1 MLWIISGPSSVGK
14 STFIRSKQCFAL
26 TGLRPKKTLVI
37 KPMDL
42 PDRLDP
48 RLLADVDCFV
58 HYNMLR
64 PVSLFAKHEAT
75 KATSQR
81 EYQTRSI
88 EFMADP
94 WWNEFSRR
102 TIDKQK
108 RAVVLVASVA
118 AILERVGGRRG
129 YNIEYWRSLYEKL
142 NLPDI
147 YRAWCSEL
155 ERRQIPFVF
164 MDATGSTYP
173 VLDPAAALEIVQRNV
188 TNTTYSKQQI
198 EKILQEERFAYH
210 RVNLPFGLHTRGRDR
225 SRTRDL
231 IFRESLTG
239 KSVLDVG
246 SALGYFCF
254 EAEARGATRVLGI
267 ERNEERFRQ
276 ACLLKQI
283 IGSRVEFLQRDILQ
297 HPLDEKFDHVCLL
310 NVLHHLDEP
319 IRAIHLLAPLAREML
334 VIEFPTIEDAK
345 FRKTTRIR
353 FPKHYNRLPLMG
365 VSSKRGTSKKIDGG
379 QTFVFTPPALIRI
392 LQDHQPLFREVEII
406 DSPVRGRKIALCRR

>member
-1 MLWIISGPSSVGK
+1 
-14 STFIRSKQCFAL
+14 
-26 TGLRPKKTLVI
+26 
-37 KPMDL
+37 MDL

-48 RLLADVDCFV
+48 RLLADIDCFV

-64 PVSLFAKHEAT
+64 PASLFAKHEAT

-88 EFMADP
+88 QFTADP

-102 TIDKQK
+102 TGDKQK

-147 YRAWCSEL
+147 YRAWGSEL
-155 ERRQIPFVF
+155 ERQQIPFMFV
-164 MDATGSTYP
+164 DATGSTYP
-173 VLDPAAALEIVQRNV
+173 GLDAAAAFETVHRNV
-188 TNTTYSKQQI
+188 MNTTYSKQQI

-210 RVNLPFGLHTRGRDR
+210 RINLPFGLHTRGRDR

-297 HPLDEKFDHVCLL
+297 HPFDEKFDYVCLL

-365 VSSKRGTSKKIDGG
+365 VSSKKATSKKIDGG

-406 DSPVRGRKIALCRR
+406 DSPVLGRKIALCRR

>member
-1 MLWIISGPSSVGK
+1 MLWIISGPTSVGK
-14 STFIRSKQCFAL
+14 STFIRSEQCVAL
-26 TGLRPKKTLVI
+26 TGLHPKTLVI
-37 KPMDL
+37 KPMDM
-42 PDRLDP
+42 PDRVDP
-48 RLLADVDCFV
+48 RLLADRDCFL

-64 PVSLFAKHEAT
+64 PASLFAKHEAT
-75 KATSQR
+75 ETASRR
-81 EYQTRSI
+81 EYQTRSTQ
-88 EFMADP
+88 FMADP
-94 WWNEFSRR
+94 WWNEFSRLAG
-102 TIDKQK
+102 DKQK
-108 RAVVLVASVA
+108 GAVVLVASLA
-118 AILERVGGRRG
+118 AIVERVGGRRG
-129 YNIEYWRSLYEKL
+129 YNIEYWTSLYEKL

-155 ERRQIPFVF
+155 ERNEIPFIFV
-164 MDATGSTYP
+164 DATGSTYP
-173 VLDPAAALEIVQRNV
+173 VLDAAAAFRIVDRSV
-188 TNTTYSKQQI
+188 MNTTYSKQQI
-198 EKILQEERFAYH
+198 EKILQEESFAYH
-210 RVNLPFGLHTRGRDR
+210 RINLPYGLHTRGRDR

-254 EAEARGATRVLGI
+254 EAGARGATRVLGI
-267 ERNEERFRQ
+267 ERDEERFRQ

-283 IGSRVEFLQRDILQ
+283 IGSRVEFLHRDILQ
-297 HPLDEKFDHVCLL
+297 HPLDEKFDYVCLL

-353 FPKHYNRLPLMG
+353 FPKHYNRLPLIG
-365 VSSKRGTSKKIDGG
+365 VSSKKGTSKKTDGG
-379 QTFVFTPPALIRI
+379 QTFVFTPAALIRI
-392 LQDHQPLFREVEII
+392 LQDHQPLFRAVEII

>member
-1 MLWIISGPSSVGK
+1 MLWIISGPTSVGK
-14 STFIRSKQCFAL
+14 STFIRSEECFAL
-26 TGLRPKKTLVI
+26 TGLPPKTLVI

-42 PDRLDP
+42 PGLDP
-48 RLLADVDCFV
+48 RLLTHTDCIV

-88 EFMADP
+88 QFTADP

-102 TIDKQK
+102 AKDKHK
-108 RAVVLVASVA
+108 RAVVLVANVA
-118 AILERVGGRRG
+118 AIWERAGGRRG
-129 YNIEYWRSLYEKL
+129 YNIQYWRSLYEKL

-155 ERRQIPFVF
+155 ERQQIPFMFV
-164 MDATGSTYP
+164 DATGSTYP
-173 VLDPAAALEIVQRNV
+173 FLDAEAAFKIVDRNV
-188 TNTTYSKQQI
+188 MNTTYSKQQI
-198 EKILQEERFAYH
+198 EKILQEERFGYH
-210 RVNLPFGLHTRGRDR
+210 RINLPFGLQTRGRDR

-254 EAEARGATRVLGI
+254 EAEARGAARIIGVELN
-267 ERNEERFRQ
+267 RERFRQ
-276 ACLLKQI
+276 ACLLKDI
-283 IGSRVEFLQRDILQ
+283 IGSGVEFLQRDILRQ
-297 HPLDEKFDHVCLL
+297 PLDEQFDYVCLL
-310 NVLHHLDEP
+310 NVIHHLDEP
-319 IRAIHLLAPLAREML
+319 IRAIHQLAAIARELL
-334 VIEFPTIEDAK
+334 VIEFPTFEDPK

-353 FPKHYNRLPLMG
+353 FPKRYNLLPLIG
-365 VSSKRGTSKKIDGG
+365 VSSKRATSKKANGG
-379 QTFVFTPPALIRI
+379 QTFVFTPDAITRI
-392 LQDHQPLFREVEII
+392 LQDHRPLFSQVKII
-406 DSPVRGRKIALCRR
+406 DSPVSGRKIALC

>member
-1 MLWIISGPSSVGK
+1 MLWIISGPTSVGK
-14 STFIRSKQCFAL
+14 STFIRSEQCFAL
-26 TGLRPKKTLVI
+26 TGFRPKKRLVI
-37 KPMDL
+37 KPMDV
-42 PDRLDP
+42 PASDP
-48 RLLADVDCFV
+48 RLLGNRDCFV

-64 PVSLFAKHEAT
+64 PVSLFAKQEANN
-75 KATSQR
+75 ATQQR

-88 EFMADP
+88 QFTADP
-94 WWNEFSRR
+94 WWNEFIRR
-102 TIDKQK
+102 TKDKPK
-108 RAVVLVASVA
+108 RAVVLVAGAA
-118 AILERVGGRRG
+118 AILERVGWRRG
-129 YNIEYWRSLYEKL
+129 YNIEYWTSLYEKL

-155 ERRQIPFVF
+155 ERNEIPFTFV
-164 MDATGSTYP
+164 DATGSTYP
-173 VLDPAAALEIVQRNV
+173 VLDAAAAFQIVDRKMMK
-188 TNTTYSKQQI
+188 TAYSKEQI

-210 RVNLPFGLHTRGRDR
+210 RINLPYGLHTAGRDR

-254 EAEARGATRVLGI
+254 EAESRGATRVLGI
-267 ERNEERFRQ
+267 ESNEERFRQ

-297 HPLDEKFDHVCLL
+297 HPLDEKFNYVCLL

-353 FPKHYNRLPLMG
+353 FPKHYNRLPLIG
-365 VSSKRGTSKKIDGG
+365 VNSKKGTSKKIDGG
-379 QTFVFTPPALIRI
+379 QTFVFTPSALIRI
-392 LQDHQPLFREVEII
+392 LQDHQPLFRAVEII
-406 DSPVRGRKIALCRR
+406 DSPVAGRKIALCRR

>member
-1 MLWIISGPSSVGK
+1 MLWIISGPTSVGK
-14 STFIRSKQCFAL
+14 STFIRSEQCFAL
-26 TGLRPKKTLVI
+26 TGSRPKKRLVI
-37 KPMDL
+37 KPMDV
-42 PDRLDP
+42 PASDP
-48 RLLADVDCFV
+48 RLVANADCFV

-88 EFMADP
+88 QFTADP
-94 WWNEFSRR
+94 WWNEFARR
-102 TIDKQK
+102 TKDKPK
-108 RAVVLVASVA
+108 RAVVVVASMA

-129 YNIEYWRSLYEKL
+129 YNIEYWKSLYEKL

-155 ERRQIPFVF
+155 ERQQIPFTFV
-164 MDATGSTYP
+164 DATGSTYP
-173 VLDPAAALEIVQRNV
+173 TLDASAAFEIVDRNV
-188 TNTTYSKQQI
+188 MNTTYSKQQI
-198 EKILQEERFAYH
+198 EKILEDENFAYH
-210 RVNLPFGLHTRGRDR
+210 RINLPFGLHTRGRDC

-231 IFRESLTG
+231 IFRESLAG

-267 ERNEERFRQ
+267 ERSEERFRQ
-276 ACLLKQI
+276 ARLLKQI
-283 IGSRVEFLQRDILQ
+283 IGSRAEFLQRDILQ
-297 HPLDEKFDHVCLL
+297 HPLDEKFDYVCLL

-319 IRAIHLLAPLAREML
+319 IRAIHLLAPLASEML

-353 FPKHYNRLPLMG
+353 FPKHYNRLPLIG
-365 VSSKRGTSKKIDGG
+365 VSSKKGTSKKIDGG
-379 QTFVFTPPALIRI
+379 QTFVFTPSALIRI
-392 LQDHQPLFREVEII
+392 LQDHQPLFREVKII